1 MTKTENKKALIFLG
15 IRAKIEKQTLNP
27 KFSLLPA
34 VSLSNCSE
42 QLRVVAAGFS
52 EQLPCFV
59 SLSVLFQNLS
69 KLQVLGYTNSKRDG

>member
-1 MTKTENKKALIFLG
+1 MTKTENKKALILLG

-42 QLRVVAAGFS
+42 QLRVVAVGFS
-52 EQLPCFV
+52 EQL
-59 SLSVLFQNLS
+59 
-69 KLQVLGYTNSKRDG
+69 